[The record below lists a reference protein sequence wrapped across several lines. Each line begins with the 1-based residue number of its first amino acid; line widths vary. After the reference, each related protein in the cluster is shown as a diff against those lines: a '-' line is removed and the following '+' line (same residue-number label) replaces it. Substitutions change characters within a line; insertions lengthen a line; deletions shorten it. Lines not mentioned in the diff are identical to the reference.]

1 MKILLVNKYHY
12 FRGGS
17 ETYYFGLA
25 DALRRAGHEVIFFSM
40 KDKRN
45 LPCKQSRYFVSN
57 IEFNGD
63 LSLKEKVRAGSRMIY
78 SLEAKRK
85 MERLIRDE
93 RPDIVHINLFHRVL
107 TASVVDAAK
116 KYGIPVVFTMHDL
129 NCICPNHT
137 MLDHGKVCEKCLHG
151 NYLYCVKNVCFKDSR
166 AKCAMA
172 AAESAFNRM
181 SGLYNKIDA
190 YITPSAFYKKKLIE
204 SGITE
209 KPVIH
214 MKNFLPEGTEYGW
227 KGIRGDYLL
236 YYGRLSEEKG
246 IMTLIEAVRFMP
258 GISLKIVGTGPE
270 EGKIRRKIREYGLE
284 NRVAMEGFKSGD
296 ELLKY
301 IDEAKCVVVPSEW
314 YEASGYTACEAQARG
329 KIVIASDMGGLPEN
343 IKDGVTGFVYHA
355 DCEDRVSTRISCMT
369 AIQKVYVMDKRWHRK
384 MSENAVK
391 NAERMF
397 SCTVYINRLERLY
410 KKLIEKNRSR
420 LDGLYHDMVQGDELR
435 KRPAGIRTAEIHTKP
450 GIQLPDPELCPR
462 KTGVTE
468 NEDIKRQPE
477 GYAHL

>member
-1 MKILLVNKYHY
+1 LKILLVNKYHY

-25 DALRRAGHEVIFFSM
+25 DALRKAGHEVIFFSM

-63 LSLKEKVRAGSRMIY
+63 LSLREKIHAGSRMIY

-137 MLDHGKVCEKCLHG
+137 MLDHGKICEKCING
-151 NYLYCVKNVCFKDSR
+151 NYLYCVKNVCFKNSR
-166 AKCAMA
+166 VKCAMA
-172 AAESAFNRM
+172 AAESTFNRM

-190 YITPSAFYKKKLIE
+190 YITPSAFYKRKLIE
-204 SGITE
+204 SGITK

-227 KGIRGDYLL
+227 KGICGDYLL

-246 IMTLIEAVRFMP
+246 IMTLIEAARFMS

-270 EGKIRRKIREYGLE
+270 EGKIRKKIQEYGLE
-284 NRVAMEGFKSGD
+284 NRVTMEGFKSGD

-343 IKDGVTGFVYHA
+343 IEDGVTGFVYRTGRKGA
-355 DCEDRVSTRISCMT
+355 SEAPSYRIREL
-369 AIQKVYVMDKRWHRK
+369 IHKVHEMDDNEYRK
-384 MSENAVK
+384 MSEAAVK
-391 NAERMF
+391 RAEKDY
-397 SCTVYINRLERLY
+397 SSEAYITKLEKLY
-410 KKLIEKNRSR
+410 GCLMKKEKGEKNR
-420 LDGLYHDMVQGDELR
+420 
-435 KRPAGIRTAEIHTKP
+435 
-450 GIQLPDPELCPR
+450 
-462 KTGVTE
+462 
-468 NEDIKRQPE
+468 
-477 GYAHL
+477 